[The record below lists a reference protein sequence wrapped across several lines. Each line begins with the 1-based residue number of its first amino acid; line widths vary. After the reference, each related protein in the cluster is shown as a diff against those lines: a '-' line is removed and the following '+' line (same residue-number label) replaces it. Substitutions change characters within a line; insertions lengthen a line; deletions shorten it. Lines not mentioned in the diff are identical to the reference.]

1 MVVRVLCAAALL
13 GAVACSSI
21 QPVMNAREFIP
32 SNRPQRVWVVNQ
44 QNESYVL
51 TFPRVEGDNIVGT
64 LMNSDQ
70 PFSIPIQNAQL
81 VEAKQRDKKKTL
93 VAGLVLAGVAGGV
106 VFLAA
111 NAGNSKPDPQ
121 DYDNGM
127 APVRL
132 R

>member
-93 VAGLVLAGVAGGV
+93 VAGLVLGGVVGGV

-111 NAGNSKPDPQ
+111 KAGNSKPDPQ
-121 DYDNGM
+121 DYNNGEM
-127 APVRL
+127 P
-132 R
+132 

>member
-70 PFSIPIQNAQL
+70 SFSIPIQNAQL
-81 VEAKQRDKKKTL
+81 VEAKQRDKKKTM
-93 VAGLVLAGVAGGV
+93 VAGLILGGVVGGV

-111 NAGNSKPDPQ
+111 KAGNSKPDPQ
-121 DYDNGM
+121 DYNNGEM
-127 APVRL
+127 P
-132 R
+132 